1 MGLKPKMETIQLKDL
16 YTSGNFKTKAELEI
30 LNQGKILPQSYNS
43 FMRIIKDLIGEGK
56 KYQGAPLMIVNTK
69 KHSVSTIGAL
79 MAKVKKGSG
88 EYRKIIASRRMDRD
102 IHNPT
107 NWREKLCD
115 DSITSYQVKTAMK
128 VMHSKYLSP
137 NVRNRLGD
145 LCHNKTKFGAGLEA
159 ANLTQEDWCKTCCR

>member
-1 MGLKPKMETIQLKDL
+1 
-16 YTSGNFKTKAELEI
+16 
-30 LNQGKILPQSYNS
+30 
-43 FMRIIKDLIGEGK
+43 
-56 KYQGAPLMIVNTK
+56 MIVNTK

-115 DSITSYQVKTAMK
+115 DSITSYKVKSAMK
-128 VMHSKYLSP
+128 AMHSKYLSP
-137 NVRNRLGD
+137 KVRDRLGN
-145 LCHNKTKFGAGLEA
+145 LFHNKMKFSGGLKA
-159 ANLTQEDWCKTCCR
+159 AEITDEDWCKTCWREKI